1 MAANGESSVKE
12 NTAQRLYRYRKFV
25 SPETNENEDLKQQLL
40 NSDSC
45 LIPIMLDQNSPTE
58 TGGEET
64 KKAFL
69 VHLQIRKMAV
79 TVYTSE
85 AFGPEENSIAHIDD
99 DAKSLNSDEM
109 MDTADEITIP
119 ATPTS

>member
-1 MAANGESSVKE
+1 
-12 NTAQRLYRYRKFV
+12 
-25 SPETNENEDLKQQLL
+25 
-40 NSDSC
+40 
-45 LIPIMLDQNSPTE
+45 
-58 TGGEET
+58 
-64 KKAFL
+64 
-69 VHLQIRKMAV
+69 MAV

-119 ATPTS
+119 ATLTS